1 MSVTITPKG
10 AASKSW
16 SPVEG
21 QRTSAFVA
29 KKTGGTNGISA
40 SSIQTVIAE
49 AKQIL
54 SYCIFPDDP
63 GDPTAVL
70 AVGYVQSGKTLS
82 FTAVTSLARDNGYG
96 IVILLAGTTNNLKG
110 QSEDRLA
117 KDLSLEDLQ
126 RDWRHFDNPDASG
139 STQTDIRQTVTNWD
153 RKRKNLT
160 VDDKPAVLITLLKH
174 ASRLNS
180 AAQVLSNLSLTGI
193 PTLIIDDESDQ
204 AGLNTSARKNL
215 LNGTADESGTYEAI
229 IALRDSLPHHS
240 YLQYTAT
247 PQANLLLA
255 VTDALDPAFAK
266 VITNGDG
273 YTGGKTFFR
282 DRRSDLIVDVPIS
295 EVFDPAAPFTE
306 PPLKLQEALQVFLL
320 GIAAGA
326 GANGPSNRSMMVQA
340 HQNTQPHAL
349 YATWVRSLVD
359 SWSSALRS
367 EDPVTLTEIKVEF
380 ANAYSELAST
390 VHSLPTLD
398 ELLALMAEKIAEV
411 RIVIVNSTKDAEKQ
425 IKWNTW
431 DYWILIGGQK
441 LDRGFT
447 VEGLTV
453 TYMPRPTSANADVL
467 QQRARF
473 FGYRSKYIDFCRVYL
488 TRGSSEAFAG
498 YVEDE
503 EFLRS
508 SLKDHEG
515 QPLKA
520 WKRDFTLHTQL
531 TRPTRANIVGR
542 NVKRVP
548 VKKGWIWP
556 KSMHLDTK
564 IVQNNKDTFAS
575 YRLKNAGK
583 LVDATALDGV
593 VDKRVDASRNELLQK
608 APLSE
613 VLEFLIALRFYSQE
627 DSLQL
632 SALRL
637 ALGRQLAKDPQSEV
651 DVIFMSRL
659 KPADG
664 PGRDL
669 AVLRGNIHVGMSP
682 NGAAGDQVL
691 YSGDRSVVSGDKVTL
706 QLRMVRLKSTGNG
719 STEVVP
725 WIAFHFPAGAAND
738 AWLED
743 A

>member
-1 MSVTITPKG
+1 MNVTITP
-10 AASKSW
+10 AETSSPTW

-21 QRTSAFVA
+21 KRTGAFVA
-29 KKTGGTNGISA
+29 KKTSGPGGIS
-40 SSIQTVIAE
+40 SGSVRTVLEE

-54 SYCIFPDDP
+54 SYCISPIDP
-63 GDPTAVL
+63 AASTAVL

-110 QSEDRLA
+110 QSEERLA

-126 RDWRHFDNPDASG
+126 RDWRHFDNPDSTG
-139 STQTDIRQTVTNWD
+139 STKTDIKQTLANWD
-153 RKRKNLT
+153 RNRKNLT
-160 VDDKPAVLITLLKH
+160 VEDKPAVLITLLKH
-174 ASRLNS
+174 ASRLNN
-180 AAQVLSNLSLTGI
+180 AANVLSTLSLTGI

-215 LNGTADESGTYEAI
+215 LNGTTDESGTYEAI
-229 IALRDSLPHHS
+229 IALRDAIPHHS

-273 YTGGKTFFR
+273 YTGGQTFFR
-282 DRRSDLIVDVPIS
+282 DRRSDLVVDVPLA
-295 EVFDPAAPFTE
+295 EVFDPKAPFTE
-306 PPLKLQEALQVFLL
+306 PPQKLQEALQVFLL

-326 GANGPSNRSMMVQA
+326 GADGPANRSMMVQA
-340 HQNTQPHAL
+340 HQNTNPHAL
-349 YATWVRSLVD
+349 YAAWVRSLVD
-359 SWSSALRS
+359 SWSNALGS
-367 EDPVTLTEIKVEF
+367 GKAATLAEVRAEF
-380 ANAYSELAST
+380 AGAYTELTKT
-390 VHSLPTLD
+390 VRALPSLD
-398 ELLALMAEKIAEV
+398 ELLELMTEKISEV
-411 RIVIVNSTKDAEKQ
+411 RIVIVNSTKDAEAQ

-453 TYMPRPTSANADVL
+453 TYMPRPASANADVL

-488 TRGSSEAFAG
+488 TKGSAEAFAG

-503 EFLRS
+503 EFFRS
-508 SLKDHEG
+508 SLRKHEG

-531 TRPTRANIVGR
+531 SRPTRQNIVGR

-548 VKKGWIWP
+548 VKKGWVWP
-556 KSMHLDTK
+556 KSMHLDADVVNDNRK
-564 IVQNNKDTFAS
+564 AFEDFKLRSDHA
-575 YRLKNAGK
+575 
-583 LVDATALDGV
+583 LVDSSVLPGV
-593 VDKRVDASRNELLQK
+593 VDKRLGTARNELLAD

-613 VLEFLIALRFYSQE
+613 VLDFLLALRFVSQE
-627 DSLQL
+627 DSLQMT
-632 SALRL
+632 ALRL
-637 ALGRQLAKDPQSEV
+637 ALGRQLAKDPASSV
-651 DVIFMSRL
+651 DVIFMSSL
-659 KPADG
+659 QTAG
-664 PGRDL
+664 SAGRDL
-669 AVLRGNIHVGMSP
+669 AVLRGNIHIGMSP
-682 NGAAGDQVL
+682 NGAVGDQVL
-691 YSGDRSVVSGDKVTL
+691 YSGDRSVASVRNVTL
-706 QLRMVRLKSTGNG
+706 QLRMVRLKTDPNVS
-719 STEVVP
+719 VP
-725 WIAFHFPAGAAND
+725 WIALHFPTGAAND